1 MLTVQSQVLDS
12 ISPNKIAIKHLYCL
26 LKYGISCRTYRWRLC
41 YGGRYVSH
49 FLTVE
54 EVVLPVAQSPL
65 LDLPSRC
72 LPGHRSHTREVCT
85 EDTRPAPGPLIKLLG
100 GTTLLFSAMATS
112 AKRKQ
117 EETHLKMLREM
128 TSLPANRK
136 CFDCDQRGPTY
147 VNMTVGSFVCTTC
160 SGILWVSF

>member
-1 MLTVQSQVLDS
+1 
-12 ISPNKIAIKHLYCL
+12 
-26 LKYGISCRTYRWRLC
+26 
-41 YGGRYVSH
+41 
-49 FLTVE
+49 
-54 EVVLPVAQSPL
+54 
-65 LDLPSRC
+65 
-72 LPGHRSHTREVCT
+72 
-85 EDTRPAPGPLIKLLG
+85 
-100 GTTLLFSAMATS
+100 MATN

-160 SGILWVSF
+160 SGIL